1 MFYFFLNNLFLFC
14 DAPEAYQFG
23 PQDPATAV
31 AEGMLSFHNYL
42 MFFVIGIGTAV
53 MWMLHY
59 SIKNFDSEINK
70 IPTKF
75 THSSL
80 LEIVWT
86 IVPAGILVLIAIP
99 SFSLLY

>member
-1 MFYFFLNNLFLFC
+1 MFYFFLNSFFLFC

-70 IPTKF
+70 IPTIILNVKLLN
-75 THSSL
+75 SL
-80 LEIVWT
+80 
-86 IVPAGILVLIAIP
+86 P
-99 SFSLLY
+99 